1 MKPDYEKQRSEAY
14 ELYLQGL
21 KYQEIADAV
30 GVTLSAVKSWATR
43 YWKKEKLQ
51 PKKKPKK
58 VATKKTK
65 RKGGAPFGNKN
76 ATGPPRNQ
84 NARKHGLFS
93 KWLPEEVKE
102 IVGELESIE
111 PLDILWQNIQLQY
124 AAILR
129 AQKIM
134 WVKDR
139 EDTTSIINFDSDKGT
154 GYLVQT
160 ALDKQETFMKAQTRA
175 MSELRSMIKQY
186 DEMLNKNWE
195 LASEEQK
202 ARINQLKAQTDKLQ
216 NKETETEEFEDD
228 GFLDALKGTAKDD
241 WNEEEAEESEV

>member
-1 MKPDYEKQRSEAY
+1 MKKNFEDQRAAAY

-21 KYQEIADAV
+21 KYQEIANEV
-30 GVTLSAVKSWATR
+30 GVTVSAVKSWATR

-51 PKKKPKK
+51 PKKHKK

-84 NARKHGLFS
+84 NARKHGFFS

-102 IVGELESIE
+102 IVGELESANPI
-111 PLDILWQNIQLQY
+111 DILWQNIQLQY

-139 EDTTSIINFDSDKGT
+139 EDITSIINFDSDKGT

-160 ALDKQETFMKAQTRA
+160 ALDKQETFIKAQTRA
-175 MSELRSMIKQY
+175 MSELRSMIRAY
-186 DEMLNKNWE
+186 DEMIHKDWDIV
-195 LASEEQK
+195 SEEQK
-202 ARINQLKAQTDKLQ
+202 ARIAQLKAQTAKIQQSEGD
-216 NKETETEEFEDD
+216 EDFADD
-228 GFLDALKGTAKDD
+228 GFLEALNGTAKDD
-241 WNEEEAEESEV
+241 WNEEEN